1 MSAYAVDY
9 SVAGIEYKKI
19 MGVSTNIQLSEIQN
33 YKVKSFI

>member
-19 MGVSTNIQLSEIQN
+19 TGVSTNIQLSEIQN
-33 YKVKSFI
+33 YNVKSFI